1 MLQVKNL
8 SKSFSNT
15 PILNNVNFSLKLGE
29 ICAIVGNNGSGKT
42 TFLKCLSGLMNFEK
56 GSIKFNSTNG
66 HLFLSDKL
74 NIFGDLT
81 IEENLKVISIYH
93 NQNYD
98 KIFFNDSLRI
108 LNINQF
114 KDLPLKFLSRGNVQR
129 NKLCIAMN
137 LKWDYFLIDEPFS
150 NLDSEGV
157 KIFRDIFNNFKLKN
171 KSIIYSTHQNN
182 QESIY
187 DKIISIEDFKVNK

>member
-15 PILNNVNFSLKLGE
+15 QILNNLNFSLKLGE

-56 GSIKFNSTNG
+56 GSIKFNSSNG

-81 IEENLKVISIYH
+81 IEENLKVISTYR
-93 NQNYD
+93 NQDYD
-98 KIFFNDSLRI
+98 QIFFKNSLAI

-137 LKWDYFLIDEPFS
+137 LNWDYLLIDEPFS

-157 KIFRDIFNNFKLKN
+157 KIFTDIFNNFKLKN

-182 QESIY
+182 QESVN
-187 DKIISIEDFKVNK
+187 DKIISIEDYKVNK

>member
-137 LKWDYFLIDEPFS
+137 LNWDYLLIDEPFS

-182 QESIY
+182 QESVN

>member
-56 GSIKFNSTNG
+56 GSIKFNSANG

-81 IEENLKVISIYH
+81 IEENLKVISTYH

-98 KIFFNDSLRI
+98 KIFFNDSLEI

-137 LKWDYFLIDEPFS
+137 LKWDYLLFDEPFS

-182 QESIY
+182 QESVY